1 MNGRRAVP
9 RSRHVEPD
17 PADTIGTLGRCD
29 HIDAV
34 AVDVPQG
41 TSAHDFVRAML
52 GTPPASTA
60 RLLRLRDALV
70 RPFGLKGTDR
80 SEGTRIEEGG
90 KAGPL
95 HLYRVG
101 EDSVVAGKDDKHLGY
116 RSTFK
121 VRPGPHGWEGVV
133 TTVVR
138 FHGCAGR
145 AYFAVIKPFH
155 VLILYSLARHGAAV
169 LAGTKTTSREPAAGN
184 GEPTAGSRTGPGP
197 RAGDPTRNPNG

>member
-1 MNGRRAVP
+1 MNGRRVVP

-17 PADTIGTLGRCD
+17 PADTIGTLGGCD

-34 AVDVPQG
+34 AVDVPPG
-41 TSAHDFVRAML
+41 TSARDFVRAML
-52 GTPPASTA
+52 GTPPASTT

-70 RPFGLKGTDR
+70 KPFGLEGTDR
-80 SEGTRIEEGG
+80 SGGTRIEEGG
-90 KAGPL
+90 RAGPL

-101 EDSVVAGKDDKHLGY
+101 EDAVVAGKDDKHLSY

-121 VRPGPHGWEGVV
+121 VRPGPHGWEGVT

-138 FHGCAGR
+138 YHRYAGR

-169 LAGTKTTSREPAAGN
+169 LAGAEPLR
-184 GEPTAGSRTGPGP
+184 GSRGPGGGGGP
-197 RAGDPTRNPNG
+197 DRRTGSPTENPNR

>member
-1 MNGRRAVP
+1 MNSRRAVP

-17 PADTIGTLGRCD
+17 PADTVGTLGGCD

-41 TSAHDFVRAML
+41 TSARDFVQAML
-52 GTPPASTA
+52 GTPPASTT

-70 RPFGLKGTDR
+70 KPFGLKGTDR
-80 SEGTRIEEGG
+80 SEETRIEEGG
-90 KAGPL
+90 RAGPL

-101 EDSVVAGKDDKHLGY
+101 EDEVVAGKDDKHLSY

-121 VRPGPHGWEGVV
+121 VRPGPHGWEGVA

-138 FHGCAGR
+138 YHRYAGR

-169 LAGTKTTSREPAAGN
+169 LAGAKTTSREPEAKSR
-184 GEPTAGSRTGPGP
+184 EPGAGSR
-197 RAGDPTRNPNG
+197 